1 MIYAAEPEGTTQG
14 TGRGDGRKSAW
25 RMYRGELWNLLLLPV
40 AVLLLVPILWMFD
53 SSFKNVQQEF
63 AYPPVLIPN
72 PLFAE
77 NYLAGLTALPFGRY
91 ILNSVFLTVTATF
104 GLVLSSSLVGFGFAR
119 LRFPGKKLLFTLCLS
134 TLMLPSAVLLIPSF
148 IIFKTL
154 GWVGTFLPLIV
165 PNYFGGAFSIFLFRQ
180 FLMGIPL
187 ELDEAARV
195 DGAGT
200 FRIWARIIMP
210 NAVPAIA
217 AVSIFSLID
226 NWNAFLGPLIYLDA
240 ETEGTIAL
248 ALNLFAGRFGALYTG
263 QLMALS
269 TISLIPVLIL
279 FFVAQRYFMQGIAI
293 SGFGGR

>member
-1 MIYAAEPEGTTQG
+1 MIRSKALSTETGPTIS
-14 TGRGDGRKSAW
+14 TGRRASAW
-25 RMYRGELWNLLLLPV
+25 NTYGRELWNILLILVTILM
-40 AVLLLVPILWMFD
+40 LVPILWMFD

-63 AYPPVLIPN
+63 AYPPAIIPS
-72 PLFAE
+72 PLFLE
-77 NYLAGLTALPFGRY
+77 NYSAGLFALPFVRY
-91 ILNSVFLTVTATF
+91 TVNTLFLTITATF

-119 LRFPGKKLLFTLCLS
+119 LRFPGKGLLFTLCLS

-195 DGAGT
+195 DGAPT
-200 FRIWARIIMP
+200 FRIWAQIIMP
-210 NAVPAIA
+210 NAMPAVA
-217 AVSIFSLID
+217 AVAIFSLVD
-226 NWNAFLGPLIYLDA
+226 NWNAFIGPLIYLNA
-240 ETEGTIAL
+240 ETQGTIAL

-269 TISLIPVLIL
+269 TLSLLPVLIL
-279 FFVAQRYFMQGIAI
+279 FFVAQSYFMQGISI

>member
-1 MIYAAEPEGTTQG
+1 MRTSELAGEAQPLLSSRLRENT
-14 TGRGDGRKSAW
+14 W
-25 RMYRGELWNLLLLPV
+25 RSYRVELWNL
-40 AVLLLVPILWMFD
+40 VLIPIGVLMLVPILWMFD

-63 AYPPVLIPN
+63 AYPPVLIPS
-72 PLFAE
+72 PLFLE
-77 NYLAGLTALPFGRY
+77 NYTDGLVAIPFVKY
-91 ILNSVFLTVTATF
+91 TLNTLFLTVTATF
-104 GLVLSSSLVGFGFAR
+104 GLVVSSSLVGFGFAR
-119 LRFPGKKLLFTLCLS
+119 LRFPGKSVLFSVCLS

-180 FLMGIPL
+180 FLMGIPI

-200 FRIWARIIMP
+200 FRIWSQIIMP
-210 NAVPAIA
+210 NALPAVA
-217 AVSIFSLID
+217 AVSIFSLVD

-269 TISLIPVLIL
+269 TLSLIPVLVL
-279 FFVAQRYFMQGIAI
+279 FFVAQRYFMQGISI

>member
-1 MIYAAEPEGTTQG
+1 MGTSVASAGARRTEGRWALT
-14 TGRGDGRKSAW
+14 W
-25 RMYRGELWNLLLLPV
+25 RAHRGELWNLLLIPV
-40 AVLLLVPILWMFD
+40 AILLLVPIFWMFD
-53 SSFKNVQQEF
+53 SSFKTVQQNF
-63 AYPPVLIPN
+63 AYPPILLPD
-72 PLFAE
+72 PLFVE
-77 NYLAGLTALPFGRY
+77 NYTAGVAALPFVRY
-91 ILNSVFLTVTATF
+91 TVNTLFLTITATF
-104 GLVLSSSLVGFGFAR
+104 GLVASSSLVGFGFAR
-119 LRFPGKKLLFTLCLS
+119 LRFPGKGPLFTLCLS

-180 FLMGIPL
+180 FLMGIPM

-210 NAVPAIA
+210 NATPAIA
-217 AVSIFSLID
+217 AVGIFSLVD
-226 NWNAFLGPLIYLDA
+226 NWNAFLGPLIYLNA

-269 TISLIPVLIL
+269 TLSLVPVLIL
-279 FFVAQRYFMQGIAI
+279 FFVAQRYFMEGITI

>member
-1 MIYAAEPEGTTQG
+1 MSASQLTADQGARHEPALGTL
-14 TGRGDGRKSAW
+14 AW
-25 RMYRGELWNLLLLPV
+25 RNYRGELWNLLLIPAAIV
-40 AVLLLVPILWMFD
+40 LLVPIFWMFD
-53 SSFKNVQQEF
+53 SSFKSVQQNF
-63 AYPPVLIPN
+63 AYPPVLIPD
-72 PLFAE
+72 PLFLE
-77 NYLAGLTALPFGRY
+77 NYTAGVAALPFVRY
-91 ILNSVFLTVTATF
+91 TVNTLFLTITATF
-104 GLVLSSSLVGFGFAR
+104 GLVASSSLVGFGFAR
-119 LRFPGKKLLFTLCLS
+119 LRFPGKGPLFTLCLS

-180 FLMGIPL
+180 FLMGIPM

-210 NAVPAIA
+210 NAMPAIA
-217 AVSIFSLID
+217 AVSIFSLVD
-226 NWNAFLGPLIYLDA
+226 NWNAFLGPLIYLNA
-240 ETEGTIAL
+240 ETQGTIAL

-269 TISLIPVLIL
+269 TLSLVPVLIL
-279 FFVAQRYFMQGIAI
+279 FFVAQRYFMEGITI